1 MSTVQEARQSVSIF
15 VDNLNIAMGCQELF
29 TGQRRLRMSAFSE
42 VVAGA
47 RTVDSET
54 VVDHWARGNHGLWWL
69 WQECGFWVEGSSSMA
84 DCIFE
89 HIRGLPGHHRNQVL
103 ALCTGDGRHVDT
115 VRDLVWR
122 GWTIEI
128 WCWRESCHSDYLA
141 LDESHSNLSICYLD
155 GFRPQVTMARTGS
168 PHLPDRQ
175 EAQAVVLGA
184 READQDQQEY
194 RYQGRVRED
203 DPVPEQ
209 PQQPPPGEDVDTCRL
224 CLSEEA
230 TIAFRPCNHP
240 VLCANCV
247 DNFWR
252 GFQNRELRQSGNLD
266 LCFICRAPWRRL
278 TRDR

>member
-1 MSTVQEARQSVSIF
+1 MELQQHRQEGFARTQRQLAEETWQSVSIF
-15 VDNLNIAMGCQELF
+15 VDNLNIAMGCQVLF

-47 RTVDSET
+47 RTVDSQM
-54 VVDHWARGNHGLWWL
+54 VVDHWTRGNHGLWWL
-69 WQECGFWVEGSSSMA
+69 WQECGFWVEGSSSMT

-128 WCWRESCHSDYLA
+128 WCWRESCHSEYLA
-141 LDESHSNLSICYLD
+141 LDESHRNLRICYLD
-155 GFRPQVTMARTGS
+155 GFGPQVTMAV
-168 PHLPDRQ
+168 H
-175 EAQAVVLGA
+175 EV
-184 READQDQQEY
+184 
-194 RYQGRVRED
+194 

-209 PQQPPPGEDVDTCRL
+209 PQQPPPGEDVDICRL

-230 TIAFRPCNHP
+230 TFAFRPCNHR
-240 VLCANCV
+240 VLCANCAE
-247 DNFWR
+247 DMMHNFENPR
-252 GFQNRELRQSGNLD
+252 LRQSANLH
-266 LCFICRAPWRRL
+266 LCFVCRAPWRRL